1 MNEDPAKGMKWDKN
15 GLLPCVLQNA
25 ATGEVLTLAYMNAE
39 SFAETLRTGQIVF
52 WSRSRKELWRKGET
66 SGNTMRVAELRLDC
80 DGDAL
85 VARVIPAGPACH
97 TGENDCFFTTI
108 HRSEAVLAEAAKPE
122 QQVGFGARLGE
133 LMEQVRTLLQTRK
146 QEMPEG
152 SYSTYLFK
160 AGIDKILKKLGEEAT
175 ETIIAAKGED
185 KAALVGEMCDL
196 VYHLMVLMVQREISL
211 EDLRRVME
219 ERHHKKGGSPTTGR
233 LTQKEVAARMAEE
246 HEPELKISRPEGC
259 LALEE
264 RLLRQIDAAI
274 KRDVTRA
281 LEVMYR
287 AHAGQT
293 RDEGTPYATH
303 PLEVALLAV
312 EECKMRG
319 REEVISALLHDVLE
333 DHMPTTPK
341 DIEDRFGPVV
351 AEAAVTLTK
360 MYKRDGTPKEL
371 GLRRYYEGLRGAPSW
386 LRAVKICDRVHNLRS
401 LPKSGKGADHIAQY
415 KKATRENLLPLC
427 ATSTDPRLLKAAEL
441 LLLELHRK

>member
-1 MNEDPAKGMKWDKN
+1 MSADPAKAIKWDKN

-39 SFAETLRTGQIVF
+39 SFAETLRSGQIVF

-66 SGNTMRVAELRLDC
+66 SGNTMRVAELLLDC

-97 TGENDCFFTTI
+97 TGESDCFFTSI
-108 HRSEAVLAEAAKPE
+108 HRDEAALAEVQKPE
-122 QQVGFGARLGE
+122 HQSGFGERLGG
-133 LMEQVRTLLQTRK
+133 LMEKVRTLLQTRK

-160 AGIDKILKKLGEEAT
+160 AGLDKILKKLGEEAT
-175 ETIIAAKGED
+175 ETIIAAKGD
-185 KAALVGEMCDL
+185 DRAALVGEMCDL
-196 VYHLMVLMVQREISL
+196 VYHLLVLMVQREISL
-211 EDLRRVME
+211 EDLRRIME
-219 ERHHKKGGSPTTGR
+219 ERHHKKGGAATTGR
-233 LTQKEVAARMAEE
+233 LTQKEVAARMAESR
-246 HEPELKISRPEGC
+246 EPELKISRPEGC
-259 LALEE
+259 LELEE
-264 RLLRQIDAAI
+264 RLMRQLDAAI
-274 KRDVTRA
+274 RRDVTRA
-281 LEVMYR
+281 LELMYR

-293 RDEGTPYATH
+293 RDEGVPYATH
-303 PLEVALLAV
+303 PLEVALIAV

-319 REEVISALLHDVLE
+319 REEVISALIHDVLE
-333 DHMPTTPK
+333 DHLATTPK
-341 DIEDRFGPVV
+341 DIEDAFGAVV

-386 LRAVKICDRVHNLRS
+386 LRAVKICDRVHNLRT
-401 LPKSGKGADHIAQY
+401 LPRSGRGADHIAQY

-441 LLLELHRK
+441 LLQELHRK

>member
-1 MNEDPAKGMKWDKN
+1 MSADPAKGIKWDKN

-39 SFAETLRTGQIVF
+39 SFAETLRSGQIVF

-66 SGNTMRVAELRLDC
+66 SGNTMRVADLLLDC

-97 TGENDCFFTTI
+97 TGENDCFFTSI
-108 HRSEAVLAEAAKPE
+108 HRDEAALADAQKTE
-122 QQVGFGARLGE
+122 HQSGFGERLGG
-133 LMEQVRTLLQTRK
+133 LMEKVRTLLQTRK
-146 QEMPEG
+146 QELPEG

-160 AGIDKILKKLGEEAT
+160 AGLDKILKKLGEEAT
-175 ETIIAAKGED
+175 ETIIAAKGD
-185 KAALVGEMCDL
+185 DRAALVGEMCDL
-196 VYHLMVLMVQREISL
+196 VYHLLVLMVQREISL
-211 EDLRRVME
+211 EDLRRIME
-219 ERHHKKGGSPTTGR
+219 ERHHKKGGMASTGR
-233 LTQKEVAARMAEE
+233 LTQKEVAARMAEAR
-246 HEPELKISRPEGC
+246 EPELKISRPEGC
-259 LALEE
+259 LELEE
-264 RLLRQIDAAI
+264 RLMRQLDAAI
-274 KRDVTRA
+274 RRDVTRA
-281 LEVMYR
+281 LELMYR

-293 RDEGTPYATH
+293 RDEGVPYATH
-303 PLEVALLAV
+303 PLEVALIAV

-319 REEVISALLHDVLE
+319 REEVISALIHDVLE
-333 DHMPTTPK
+333 DHLATTPK
-341 DIEDRFGPVV
+341 DIEDAFGAVV

-386 LRAVKICDRVHNLRS
+386 LRAVKICDRVHNLRT
-401 LPKSGKGADHIAQY
+401 LPKSGRGEEHIAQY

-441 LLLELHRK
+441 LLQELHRK